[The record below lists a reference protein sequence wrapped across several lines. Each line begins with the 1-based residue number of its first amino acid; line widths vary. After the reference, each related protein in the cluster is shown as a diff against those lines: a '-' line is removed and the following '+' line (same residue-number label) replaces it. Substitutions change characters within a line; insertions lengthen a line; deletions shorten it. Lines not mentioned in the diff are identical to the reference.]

1 MKTRVPALIGLLI
14 FIFQPGAQA
23 VDEGRDQRARCQAL
37 PLPRHEPGYIRPYDP
52 DTARRPP
59 VLYVPLTV
67 PDLTAGPVVT
77 TPPEYRRNS
86 SLLLRWGDWNGLI
99 KRVVQETAAPD
110 NGMDVILLVGGDTK
124 QARATAAL
132 TALGVDMSRVAFLR
146 YKTNSVWVRDYG
158 PHYIRL
164 DGIRAMVDTLYYPGR
179 PLDDALPAWIHE
191 LWGWPLHDFSVRHP
205 GGNMQVTSNREG
217 YITDIL
223 FSQNPGLEGQAA
235 AALFEEYFGI
245 TALHV
250 FPSFPPTI
258 DRTGHIDMWMG
269 IVGDHTAVIGEYGEA
284 NPSYEAALI
293 TEEAV
298 AYMRNLGFI
307 VFRTPAWNDGP
318 GGYDGIHYTYT
329 NCLVLKNKVL
339 VPQYGGGRS
348 AEDEAA
354 LAVFREALP
363 ARTVV
368 GVDCASI
375 IEFSGALH
383 CIARNVPG
391 PPPYK

>member
-1 MKTRVPALIGLLI
+1 MKISAPALIGLLLC
-14 FIFQPGAQA
+14 FSLTGAQT
-23 VDEGRDQRARCQAL
+23 VEEGRNERAQCRR
-37 PLPRHEPGYIRPYDP
+37 PLPRHEQGFIRPYDP

-59 VLYVPLTV
+59 ALFVPLTA
-67 PDLTAGPVVT
+67 PDLTTGPLVA

-99 KRVVQETAAPD
+99 KRVVRETAAAD
-110 NGMDVILLVGGDTK
+110 NGMDVILLVGGDAQ

-132 TALGVDMSRVAFLR
+132 TALGVDMGRVGFLR
-146 YKTNSVWVRDYG
+146 HKTNSVWVRDYG
-158 PHYIRL
+158 PHFIRL
-164 DGIRAMVDTLYYPGR
+164 NGIRAMVDTLYYSGR
-179 PLDDALPAWIHE
+179 PLDDALPGRISK
-191 LWGWPLHDFSVRHP
+191 LWGWRLRDFAVKHP

-223 FSQNPGLEGQAA
+223 LSQNPGLDGFAA
-235 AALFEEYFGI
+235 AALFEEHFGI
-245 TALHV
+245 TALHI

-258 DRTGHIDMWMG
+258 DRTGHIDMWMCV
-269 IVGDHTAVIGEYGEA
+269 VGDHTAVIGEYGES

-298 AYMRNLGFI
+298 SYMRNLGFI

-329 NCLVLKNKVL
+329 NSLVLKNKVL

-348 AEDEAA
+348 AEDAAA
-354 LAVFREALP
+354 LAVFQEALP
-363 ARTVV
+363 TRTVV
-368 GVDCASI
+368 GVDCAAI

-383 CIARNVPG
+383 CIAKNVPG
-391 PPPYK
+391 LPPNKK